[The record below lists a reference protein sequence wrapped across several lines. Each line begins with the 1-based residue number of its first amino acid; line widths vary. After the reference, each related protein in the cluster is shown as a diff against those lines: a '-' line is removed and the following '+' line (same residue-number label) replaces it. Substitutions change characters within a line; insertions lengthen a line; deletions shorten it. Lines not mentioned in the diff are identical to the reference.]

1 MRGFQRE
8 GEKKKEIRGM
18 WFEIS
23 GTTWWYAG
31 IFIIT

>member
-8 GEKKKEIRGM
+8 GEKKEIRGM

-23 GTTWWYAG
+23 RTTWYAG

>member
-23 GTTWWYAG
+23 RTTWYAG